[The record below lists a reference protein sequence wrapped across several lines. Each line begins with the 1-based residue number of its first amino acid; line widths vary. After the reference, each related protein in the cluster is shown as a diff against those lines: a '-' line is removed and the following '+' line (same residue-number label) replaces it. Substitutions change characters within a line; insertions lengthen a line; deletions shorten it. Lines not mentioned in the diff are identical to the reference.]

1 MSMGSKLAAA
11 TPAAMPASTPASGGT
26 LPMSCCTSQAAAPF
40 SRPAGTPS
48 APPSVPPPSK
58 LPVLKGSARPPSAL
72 ASPYVGGSDSWRW
85 STTQQVL
92 NAIQTRV
99 EASESAK
106 AAFDS
111 IDENKS
117 GRVSADELAVALKAM
132 QVSVSEKK
140 AEEIIREINERFGS
154 KRKALTLEI
163 FVQAFK
169 KGASHGG
176 NLVQRL

>member
-1 MSMGSKLAAA
+1 MAEEDDRRFNERMERREALEQQGEQQRIAPTPRGLLA
-11 TPAAMPASTPASGGT
+11 T
-26 LPMSCCTSQAAAPF
+26 
-40 SRPAGTPS
+40 R
-48 APPSVPPPSK
+48 
-58 LPVLKGSARPPSAL
+58 
-72 ASPYVGGSDSWRW
+72 
-85 STTQQVL
+85 QVL
-92 NAIQTRV
+92 RALQAKV
-99 EASESAK
+99 DAFESAK